1 MLHRLACPDRDAGLW
16 IHGRR
21 CTPEIKY
28 RGPIDGTERVD
39 AILERHQR
47 FRRGRAEPA
56 PFEETD
62 HAEGDRQIASLG
74 LEEGATEAHRAG
86 LGSWAAGNKG
96 GVEFGRLVRKCNQSS

>member
-1 MLHRLACPDRDAGLW
+1 MLHRPACPDRDAGMW
-16 IHGRR
+16 IHGRL

-28 RGPIDGTERVD
+28 RSPINDTERVD

-74 LEEGATEAHRAG
+74 LEEGATEANRAG
-86 LGSWAAGNKG
+86 LGTWAADNQG
-96 GVEFGRLVRKCNQSS
+96 GVECRGLVRKCN